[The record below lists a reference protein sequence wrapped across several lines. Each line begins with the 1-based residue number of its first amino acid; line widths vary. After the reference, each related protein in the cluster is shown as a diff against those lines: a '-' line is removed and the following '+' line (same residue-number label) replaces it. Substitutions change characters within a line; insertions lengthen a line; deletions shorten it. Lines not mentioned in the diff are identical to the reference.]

1 VTAQRVGLRIVIV
14 FLAAVLQVV
23 VINKLHLP
31 LGHPDLLVLVVV
43 AFALASGPQRGAMLG
58 FFAGFL
64 ADVMPPAGHIAGRLA
79 FAYTIIGY
87 GAGLLED
94 PEETSVMTT
103 ILVVAGGSGAAVLLY
118 AAVGGLLGDLRVS
131 ASLTAHSL
139 VATVVYDVVL
149 APFVVPLVAGVARRF
164 EPVGAR

>member
-1 VTAQRVGLRIVIV
+1 VTAQRIGLRILVVVI
-14 FLAAVLQVV
+14 AAVLQVV
-23 VINKLHLP
+23 VVNKVHLP

-64 ADVMPPAGHIAGRLA
+64 ADVIPPAGHIAGRLA
-79 FAYTIIGY
+79 FSYTLVGY
-87 GAGLLED
+87 FAGLLED
-94 PEETSVMTT
+94 PEETSVFST
-103 ILVVAGGSGAAVLLY
+103 ILVVAGASGAAVLLY
-118 AAVGGLLGDLRVS
+118 AAVGGLLGDARVS
-131 ASLTAHSL
+131 AAVTVHSL